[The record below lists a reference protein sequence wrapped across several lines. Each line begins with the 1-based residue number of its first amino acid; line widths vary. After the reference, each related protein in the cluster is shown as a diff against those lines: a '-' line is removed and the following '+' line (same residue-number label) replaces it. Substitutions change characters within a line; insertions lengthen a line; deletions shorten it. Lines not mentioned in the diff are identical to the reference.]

1 MVSARAENIPTSPD
15 SLLFNLAADWI
26 MRDLANGL
34 EDPRFPKKL
43 HEALWWGN
51 MRWIIIIALGA
62 TGAAAAAQNY
72 FSKEDRSNVL
82 PLPEPKSSPIPTEK
96 PTNRASLA
104 TPYPTTTELPPTPRP
119 TRTLYPTDIFT
130 STPVDTAT
138 SIPPTKTKPSVAT
151 KLPTEIPSSPTPQPP
166 TEIPP
171 PVDEWTQ
178 DPYGPPGDLYTKPSS
193 LIHPLCLEKW
203 QEILSLN
210 RINNFSSSPTS
221 EIIAMDPNHPLTKFT
236 YACETYEGKI
246 ALRVYG
252 P

>member
-26 MRDLANGL
+26 MRDLAKSL
-34 EDPRFPKKL
+34 EDPRFPRKL

-130 STPVDTAT
+130 STPVDTK
-138 SIPPTKTKPSVAT
+138 TKT
-151 KLPTEIPSSPTPQPP
+151 
-166 TEIPP
+166 PP
-171 PVDEWTQ
+171 PPPEKTKSEVLCIVDMMNEHGSIEYARKISKKIMGEVMNMFNGELKFISKQ
-178 DPYGPPGDLYTKPSS
+178 PARD
-193 LIHPLCLEKW
+193 HLEAG
-203 QEILSLN
+203 ISFILN
-210 RINNFSSSPTS
+210 R
-221 EIIAMDPNHPLTKFT
+221 E
-236 YACETYEGKI
+236 Y
-246 ALRVYG
+246 
-252 P
+252 